1 MLAKRS
7 AIMNN
12 KKAKIFLCI
21 SLICFVL
28 IAIVTIISIR
38 LVYYIEEQS
47 LANAPNRPEFGGIIF
62 FIAIYIIMI
71 PGLATMLSGIRST
84 YKILKYKLQ
93 GKVKICYL
101 ISASVAF
108 LSLVSVGLCFIVSII
123 IDEIN
128 IPISIQRRL
137 YNFIPTTAILFGTL
151 WPSFIIS
158 FVLGSIP
165 IKHKKGMKL

>member
-1 MLAKRS
+1 
-7 AIMNN
+7 MNN

-28 IAIVTIISIR
+28 ITIATIISIR

-47 LANAPNRPEFGGIIF
+47 LNAPNRPEFGGIIF

-84 YKILKYKLQ
+84 YKLLKYKPQ

-101 ISASVAF
+101 ISASLAF
-108 LSLVSVGLCFIVSII
+108 LSLVSVGLCGIGLII
-123 IDEIN
+123 AYEIKIKLN
-128 IPISIQRRL
+128 
-137 YNFIPTTAILFGTL
+137 NVFIPTMLFASIG
-151 WPSFIIS
+151 PSFIIS
-158 FVLGSIP
+158 FILGSIP
-165 IKHKKGMKL
+165 VKRKKKDSV

>member
-1 MLAKRS
+1 
-7 AIMNN
+7 MNN

-28 IAIVTIISIR
+28 ITIVTIISIR

-47 LANAPNRPEFGGIIF
+47 LNAPNRPEFGGIIF

-71 PGLATMLSGIRST
+71 PGLATILSGIRST
-84 YKILKYKLQ
+84 YKLLKYKPQ
-93 GKVKICYL
+93 GKVKICYV

-108 LSLVSVGLCFIVSII
+108 LALVSVGLCYIGLII

-137 YNFIPTTAILFGTL
+137 YNFIPSTEILFGTL

-158 FVLGSIP
+158 FILGSIP
-165 IKHKKGMKL
+165 VKRRTPKNKSETENHT

>member
-1 MLAKRS
+1 
-7 AIMNN
+7 MNN
-12 KKAKIFLCI
+12 KKAKIFLRV

-28 IAIVTIISIR
+28 IIIGAIISI
-38 LVYYIEEQS
+38 E
-47 LANAPNRPEFGGIIF
+47 LAIYRDQQDIAEFGSVV
-62 FIAIYIIMI
+62 IYVVICLLIT

-84 YKILKYKLQ
+84 YKLLKYKPQ

-108 LSLVSVGLCFIVSII
+108 LALISVGLCYIGLII

-128 IPISIQRRL
+128 IPILRRL
-137 YNFIPTTAILFGTL
+137 YNFIPSTEILFGTL

-158 FVLGSIP
+158 FILGSIP
-165 IKHKKGMKL
+165 VKRKKKDNV

>member
-1 MLAKRS
+1 
-7 AIMNN
+7 MNN
-12 KKAKIFLCI
+12 KKAKIFLCVG
-21 SLICFVL
+21 LICFVL
-28 IAIVTIISIR
+28 ITVGAIISIR

-47 LANAPNRPEFGGIIF
+47 LANTSNRPEFGGIILY
-62 FIAIYIIMI
+62 IAIYTMII
-71 PGLATMLSGIRST
+71 PGLATMLSSIRST

-108 LSLVSVGLCFIVSII
+108 LTLVSVGLCYIGLII

-128 IPISIQRRL
+128 IPISIKRQL
-137 YNFIPTTAILFGTL
+137 FSFIPTTAILFGTL

-158 FVLGSIP
+158 FILGSIP
-165 IKHKKGMKL
+165 VKRKKKDSV

>member
-1 MLAKRS
+1 MLPKRS
-7 AIMNN
+7 LLMNN

-28 IAIVTIISIR
+28 ITIVTIISIR

-47 LANAPNRPEFGGIIF
+47 LNAPNRPEFGGIIMC
-62 FIAIYIIMI
+62 IAICIIII

-84 YKILKYKLQ
+84 YKLLKYKPQ

-101 ISASVAF
+101 ISASLAF
-108 LSLVSVGLCFIVSII
+108 LSLVSVGLCGIGLII
-123 IDEIN
+123 ANEIN
-128 IPISIQRRL
+128 ILRRL
-137 YNFIPTTAILFGTL
+137 YNFIPSTEILFGTL

-158 FVLGSIP
+158 FILGSIP
-165 IKHKKGMKL
+165 VKRKKKDSV

>member
-1 MLAKRS
+1 
-7 AIMNN
+7 MNN
-12 KKAKIFLCI
+12 KKAKIFLCV

-28 IAIVTIISIR
+28 IAIVIIISIR
-38 LVYYIEEQS
+38 LVNYSEELS
-47 LANAPNRPEFGGIIF
+47 LANGPSRPEFGGIIMY
-62 FIAIYIIMI
+62 IAIYIIII

-84 YKILKYKLQ
+84 YKLLKYKPQ
-93 GKVKICYL
+93 GKVKICYV

-108 LSLVSVGLCFIVSII
+108 LALVSVGLCYIGLII

-137 YNFIPTTAILFGTL
+137 FNFIPTTEILFGTL

-158 FVLGSIP
+158 FILGSIP
-165 IKHKKGMKL
+165 VKRKKKDSV

>member
-1 MLAKRS
+1 
-7 AIMNN
+7 MNN

-28 IAIVTIISIR
+28 IAIVIIISIR
-38 LVYYIEEQS
+38 LLYYIEEQS
-47 LANAPNRPEFGGIIF
+47 LANSPNRPEFGGIILY
-62 FIAIYIIMI
+62 IVIYTMII

-108 LSLVSVGLCFIVSII
+108 LALVSVGLCYIGLII

-128 IPISIQRRL
+128 IPISIKRQL
-137 YNFIPTTAILFGTL
+137 FSFIPTTAILFGTL
-151 WPSFIIS
+151 LPSFIIS
-158 FVLGSIP
+158 FILGSIP
-165 IKHKKGMKL
+165 VKRKKKDNV

>member
-1 MLAKRS
+1 
-7 AIMNN
+7 MNN
-12 KKAKIFLCI
+12 KKAKIFLRV

-28 IAIVTIISIR
+28 IAIVIIISVR

-47 LANAPNRPEFGGIIF
+47 LANTSNRPEFGGIIMY
-62 FIAIYIIMI
+62 IAFYTMII

-108 LSLVSVGLCFIVSII
+108 LSLVSVGLCGIGLII
-123 IDEIN
+123 AYEIKIKLN
-128 IPISIQRRL
+128 
-137 YNFIPTTAILFGTL
+137 NVFIPTMLFASIG
-151 WPSFIIS
+151 PSFIIS
-158 FVLGSIP
+158 FILGSIP
-165 IKHKKGMKL
+165 VKRKKKDSV

>member
-1 MLAKRS
+1 
-7 AIMNN
+7 MNN
-12 KKAKIFLCI
+12 KKAKMFLCI

-28 IAIVTIISIR
+28 ITIGAIISI
-38 LVYYIEEQS
+38 E
-47 LANAPNRPEFGGIIF
+47 LAIYRDQQDIAEFGSVV
-62 FIAIYIIMI
+62 IYVVICLLIT

-84 YKILKYKLQ
+84 YKLLKYKPQ

-108 LSLVSVGLCFIVSII
+108 FALAIVGLCYIGLII

-137 YNFIPTTAILFGTL
+137 FNFIPTTEILFGTL

-158 FVLGSIP
+158 FILGSIP
-165 IKHKKGMKL
+165 VKRKKKDSV

>member
-1 MLAKRS
+1 
-7 AIMNN
+7 MNN
-12 KKAKIFLCI
+12 KKTKMFLCI

-28 IAIVTIISIR
+28 IAIATIISIR

-47 LANAPNRPEFGGIIF
+47 LNDPNRPEFGGIIF

-84 YKILKYKLQ
+84 YKLLKYKPQ

-101 ISASVAF
+101 ISASLAF
-108 LSLVSVGLCFIVSII
+108 LSLVSVGLCGIGLII
-123 IDEIN
+123 ANEIN
-128 IPISIQRRL
+128 ILRRL
-137 YNFIPTTAILFGTL
+137 YNFIPSTEILFGTL

-165 IKHKKGMKL
+165 VKRKKKDSV

>member
-1 MLAKRS
+1 
-7 AIMNN
+7 MNN
-12 KKAKIFLCI
+12 KKAKIFLLVG
-21 SLICFVL
+21 LICFVL
-28 IAIVTIISIR
+28 IAIGAIISI
-38 LVYYIEEQS
+38 E
-47 LANAPNRPEFGGIIF
+47 LAIYRDQQDIAEFGSVV
-62 FIAIYIIMI
+62 IYVVICLLIT

-84 YKILKYKLQ
+84 YKLLKYKPQ

-108 LSLVSVGLCFIVSII
+108 FALAIVGLCYIGLII

-137 YNFIPTTAILFGTL
+137 YNFIPTTEILFGTL

-158 FVLGSIP
+158 FILGSIP
-165 IKHKKGMKL
+165 VKRKKKDSV

>member
-1 MLAKRS
+1 
-7 AIMNN
+7 MNN

-28 IAIVTIISIR
+28 ITIVTIISIR

-47 LANAPNRPEFGGIIF
+47 LNAPNRPEFGGIIF

-71 PGLATMLSGIRST
+71 PGLATILSGIRST

-101 ISASVAF
+101 ISASLAF
-108 LSLVSVGLCFIVSII
+108 LSLVSVGLCGIGLII
-123 IDEIN
+123 AYEIN
-128 IPISIQRRL
+128 IPILRRL
-137 YNFIPTTAILFGTL
+137 YHFIPTNVILFGTL
-151 WPSFIIS
+151 LPSFIIS

-165 IKHKKGMKL
+165 VKRRTPKSKNETENLT